1 MNIKLLNSMAVAALL
16 SVGLAK
22 GQSISYT
29 TTKDDPDMRNL
40 SVALN
45 VIDFAAYSPNM
56 SIAYNVYA
64 HARLGKLLIADFDFR
79 RSYNDASMGS
89 GGPVDI
95 GKGFQ
100 TRIGGRFNLVNTTKS
115 GKAKVVLSSYTS
127 GNYRHTTFINVP
139 ATYRK
144 IFSVRGGL
152 QNIREVSDI
161 SSMAGS
167 DEDFVMYYKDANGVK
182 QELRDQFTY
191 ASLAYTCDAIGF
203 YGGLSFQSIVN
214 VIINAEGYGKRSRS
228 IANDF
233 YIDGLLTPLVNYSLV
248 PNVSQKA
255 AYGKVDIN
263 ISENSRRYIGW
274 RFGWQAF
281 MGRKVGFT
289 TKMEFGQQPGIG
301 ANPWFVTI
309 GMGLGIGA
317 NIPGLTKFGNKK

>member
-79 RSYNDASMGS
+79 RSFKD
-89 GGPVDI
+89 GGAGIFSPSDI

-127 GNYRHTTFINVP
+127 GNYRHTTYINVP

-152 QNIREVSDI
+152 QNYHDI
-161 SSMAGS
+161 SDLSSMPS
-167 DEDFVMYYKDANGVK
+167 DDDNKMVYKDANGVIK
-182 QELRDQFTY
+182 DAIDNTNFETLTY
-191 ASLAYTCDAIGF
+191 TIDAIGF

-233 YIDGLLTPLVNYSLV
+233 YIDGLFTPLVTYTLK
-248 PNVSQKA
+248 PNAKQTA
-255 AYGKVDIN
+255 FNNVDID
-263 ISENSRRYIGW
+263 ISENSRKYFGW

-289 TKMEFGQQPGIG
+289 TKMEFGQQPGNYK
-301 ANPWFVTI
+301 NPWFVSVGI
-309 GMGLGIGA
+309 GLGIGA